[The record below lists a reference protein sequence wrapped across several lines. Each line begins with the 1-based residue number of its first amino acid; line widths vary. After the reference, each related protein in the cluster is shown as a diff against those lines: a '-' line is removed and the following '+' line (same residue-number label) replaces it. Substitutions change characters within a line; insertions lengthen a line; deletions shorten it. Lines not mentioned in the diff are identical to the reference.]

1 MNYTLH
7 IWRENEHHN
16 PPRLVTYQISGISAD
31 MSFLEMLDELN
42 EQIISK
48 GEEPPVAFDLDCR
61 EGICGSCGMVIN
73 GVPHGGA
80 ASTTCELYMRH
91 FKDGM
96 EITVEPFRAKAFPVI
111 RDLVVD
117 RRALDYVLQAGGY
130 ISVNTGS
137 APDANALLVPKP
149 QADTAFQAANCIG
162 CGACVAACGNAAAM
176 LFLAAKITHLGLLPQ
191 GQPERTRRVIQMVE
205 EMDKAGF
212 GNCTNQYECSA
223 VCPKQIPVDFIARLN
238 REFLTAALTS
248 KEFTEAAPPVAHEE

>member
-7 IWRENEHHN
+7 IWRQNEHHT
-16 PPRLVTYQISGISAD
+16 PPRFVTYQVSDISAD

-42 EQIISK
+42 EQLISI
-48 GEEPPVAFDLDCR
+48 GDDPPVAFDLDCR
-61 EGICGSCGMVIN
+61 EGICGACGMVIN

-80 ASTTCELYMRH
+80 GSTTCELYMRH
-91 FKDGM
+91 FQDGA
-96 EITVEPFRAKAFPVI
+96 EISVEPFRAEAFPVI

-117 RRALDYVLQAGGY
+117 RRALDHILQAGGY

-137 APDANALLVPKP
+137 APDANALLVAKS

-162 CGACVAACGNAAAM
+162 CGACVAACGNASAM
-176 LFLAAKITHLGLLPQ
+176 LFLAAKVTHLGLLPQ

-205 EMDKAGF
+205 EMDKSGF
-212 GNCTNQYECSA
+212 GNCTNQYECAA

-248 KEFTEAAPPVAHEE
+248 KEFTEAAPLVAHEE